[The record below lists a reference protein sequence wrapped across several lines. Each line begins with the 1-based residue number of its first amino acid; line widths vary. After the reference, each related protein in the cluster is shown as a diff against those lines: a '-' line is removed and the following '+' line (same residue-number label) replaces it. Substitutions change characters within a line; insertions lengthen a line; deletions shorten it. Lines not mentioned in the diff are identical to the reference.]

1 MLTLISVMFLMF
13 APQAMILHRAP
24 VDYPRAAMLKGVQ
37 GAVVVEVDVDAEG
50 LVADAR
56 VLSGPVELRN
66 AALRSVLDWHFSKE
80 MGLPTVTQVS
90 VDFELPKGPVPNAK
104 LGRAIKIEGG

>member
-13 APQAMILHRAP
+13 APQATILHRAP
-24 VDYPRAAMLKGVQ
+24 AEYPRAAMLKGVQ
-37 GAVVVEVDVDAEG
+37 GTVVVEVDVDADG

-66 AALRSVLDWHFSKE
+66 AALRSVLDWHFSKQ
-80 MGLPTVTQVS
+80 MGLPAVTQVS
-90 VDFELPKGPVPNAK
+90 VDFELPKGPVPDAK
-104 LGRAIKIEGG
+104 PGSPVKI